1 MKSHLVAA
9 TALVAAG
16 PVCAQNL
23 SLKPLIDV
31 RLRHEMVDQAGLSDD
46 AEAATIRLRA
56 GAQAGRGP
64 WSVLVEAQGTLALA
78 DHYDDGLHGGTLR
91 PLVADP
97 ENVALYRAQIQYR
110 TQAVTLTAG
119 RQRIALDDERFVGN
133 AAFRQNAQTFDAV
146 RAEWTGLAGFK
157 ADLSYVWN
165 VRTIWGVEGNGARP
179 RSVGGDSVLGN
190 LFYATSLGTFTGF
203 AYLVDQRE
211 VAVQGYRLSS
221 QTYGGRLA
229 GSWPLSKTAKLSY
242 ALSYARQTAYRHNPN
257 RYAADYWLADVAL
270 DVKAL
275 KLNAG
280 YEVLGAGDGTAL
292 TSFQTP
298 LGTNFKFQGWAD
310 KLLTTPPDGV
320 RDLYA
325 GAGYGW
331 SRIGTIDAL
340 SFQATWHRFASDRL
354 DRHYGDEI
362 DLLASA
368 KIRRMTVSARFARYQ
383 AAGFASDTRKLWLQT
398 DWAF

>member
-9 TALVAAG
+9 SALVAAG

-242 ALSYARQTAYRHNPN
+242 ALSYARQTAYRRNPN

-368 KIRRMTVSARFARYQ
+368 KIRPMTVSARFARYR
-383 AAGFASDTRKLWLQT
+383 AAGFASDTRKLWLQI

>member
-9 TALVAAG
+9 SALVAAG

-242 ALSYARQTAYRHNPN
+242 ALSYARQTAYRRNPN

-368 KIRRMTVSARFARYQ
+368 KIRRMTVSARFARYR
-383 AAGFASDTRKLWLQT
+383 AAGFASDTRKLWLQI

>member
-31 RLRHEMVDQAGLSDD
+31 RLRHEMVEQAGLSDD

-64 WSVLVEAQGTLALA
+64 WSVLAEAQGTLALA
-78 DHYDDGLHGGTLR
+78 DHYDDGLHGGTQR

-110 TQAVTLTAG
+110 TQALTLTAG

-190 LFYATSLGTFTGF
+190 LSYATSLGTFTGF

-221 QTYGGRLA
+221 QTYGGRFA

-242 ALSYARQTAYRHNPN
+242 ALSYARQTAYRRNPN

-368 KIRRMTVSARFARYQ
+368 KIRPMTVSARFARYR
-383 AAGFASDTRKLWLQT
+383 AAGFASDTRKLWLQI